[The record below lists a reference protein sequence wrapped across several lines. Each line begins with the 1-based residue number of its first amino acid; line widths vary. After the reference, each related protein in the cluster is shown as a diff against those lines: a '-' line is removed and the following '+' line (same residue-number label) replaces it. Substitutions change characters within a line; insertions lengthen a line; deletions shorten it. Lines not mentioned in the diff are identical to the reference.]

1 MAKQEFQTVEELI
14 KNIQE
19 NRTQTS
25 ANAKDE
31 VRVAQAMLNDP
42 SYKVDIYSKKGI
54 QGQYCPYEDVRAMC
68 SSVIKDTTKISQAEA
83 DGLIKDYQFDR
94 AEAQSMVNF
103 SKEFINTY
111 IQTGRKLP
119 LGGRERSNVQLAIK
133 TKEAKIAS
141 FPAATSVDSDG
152 NKVYSTSQGKFVPE
166 HDTIKVYSSCPAWL
180 QNRGVKPSGLFFV

>member
-119 LGGRERSNVQLAIK
+119 LGGREKSNVQLALK
-133 TKEAKIAS
+133 VKEAKISS
-141 FPAATSVDSDG
+141 FPMATSVDANG
-152 NKVYSTSQGKFVPE
+152 NKVYTTGTGKQVPE
-166 HDTIKVYSSCPAWL
+166 HNTIKVFSSCPSWL
-180 QNRGVKPSGLFFV
+180 QNKEDNPEN